1 VPCDRTRAFV
11 GTGQGQRIYLIGDTE
26 LVRSDDGGE
35 TWRYC
40 AISYAARYGSRLTLD
55 PRDDDRLYMPTRF
68 DGVMVSEDGCES
80 WQPSN
85 EGMGSLFVNSIAIDL
100 GNPDTLYAGTDDG
113 AYVSFDSGETWGEI
127 NDGLLGATVVYSI
140 AIDPQGNVFAA
151 TPYGIFGLE
160 AR

>member
-1 VPCDRTRAFV
+1 
-11 GTGQGQRIYLIGDTE
+11 
-26 LVRSDDGGE
+26 
-35 TWRYC
+35 
-40 AISYAARYGSRLTLD
+40 